1 MAATD
6 SAVQTPNGTSGPG
19 LNAPEGGHERH
30 GDHAAPVLLDALDER
45 RAAIGLYRRGRTV
58 IRHCYISLL

>member
-45 RAAIGLYRRGRTV
+45 RAASGL
-58 IRHCYISLL
+58 